1 MWIVIK
7 ILGLEVLAVGIG
19 LMDDDD
25 TATRYIDNSGGSFEL
40 APEETEGWEPSEDW
54 EYEEDASTLTRRPP
68 FGFLHA

>member
-1 MWIVIK
+1 MWLVIK

-25 TATRYIDNSGGSFEL
+25 TATRYIDNTGGAFEL
-40 APEETEGWEPSEDW
+40 APEEVEEWGDEDG
-54 EYEEDASTLTRRPP
+54 EYDPEYDNHRRPP

>member
-1 MWIVIK
+1 MWLVIK

-25 TATRYIDNSGGSFEL
+25 TATRYIDNTGGAFEL
-40 APEETEGWEPSEDW
+40 VPEEV
-54 EYEEDASTLTRRPP
+54 EYEEEEEEYDPEYDNRRPP